1 MALSYTTTEGTL
13 IIPGAYPSVKVAAEA
28 GGLSANGIVTLVGEA
43 DAGPDRSLEDDLE
56 ANAFGVDQ
64 VAAVVAKYRSG
75 NLVEAFRAI
84 ASPANDV
91 NISGGPSRVIVV
103 KTNVS
108 TKATRNLVN
117 FGATTYGVLGDK
129 SYGRLGNL
137 IQSQLLA
144 SQAESLPT
152 TGSFA
157 YIPPVGSVNF
167 ECRVNGGAALP
178 VAVTAAM
185 MPDTFVSTV
194 NSLPNIAATG
204 GVNRVAH
211 PTTGNLSATVSGFDI
226 TITTI
231 GGAWGATPVAGDT
244 LVIGTAS
251 VLAGAG
257 PGGGGNPAGADNVG
271 AYVITVV
278 TPTTITATK
287 KSDANQVGAVVGAP
301 VAPVA
306 VTSVAVG
313 GTPASNLVVYSPAVI
328 TLEAGNPSDGIGKTL
343 EIAQLTTGTDL
354 LERAA
359 LTLAGA
365 AVTWISKSASPTK
378 INSTAEYIAQ
388 LSLSRQAD
396 GVSED
401 LVAGGEVALN
411 IGYSGTTGTLTISS
425 AGVLTTTVG
434 GGSGSGLTITLA
446 DFSTV
451 ADLAAYISTQTGYTA
466 AVESAVIG
474 QLPSTALDQV
484 SAMGICTSFGAKN
497 GRIKADAYKF
507 FKKINEESALVQL
520 QNVSGTVVRAGA
532 GLPAT
537 QAAGFL
543 AGGAKGGTTAANVTA
558 AIDAL
563 ERVSTNFIVPLFS
576 RDAVGA
582 DITDNLT
589 ESSSTYTI
597 DGINAALKTHVNK
610 MSTLK
615 RRKHRQA
622 FLSKRTTFALAKEAA
637 ANLAAYRCSL
647 SFQDVKLVSGSGVIT
662 QYQPWMASV
671 LAAGMQ
677 AAGFYRAL
685 VNKGVNCSGVLQAA
699 RDFDDRDMTQVE
711 QALLAGLLLIARKT
725 TGGFAWVSD
734 QTTYSRD
741 GNFVYNSIQ
750 ATYAADLVALS
761 TAQRMELTFLGQSVA
776 DVSAAI
782 AKATLDSIMTDF
794 ARLKLIAASD
804 DAPKGYKNAVVQIAG
819 PVMLVSLE
827 IKLAGAIYF
836 IPISFVVSQVQ
847 QSA

>member
-1 MALSYTTTEGTL
+1 MSLSYTTTEGTL
-13 IIPGAYPSVKVAAEA
+13 IIPGAYPTIKVAAEA
-28 GGLSANGIVTLVGEA
+28 SGISANGIVTLIGEA

-75 NLVEAFRAI
+75 NLVEAMRAI

-91 NISGGPSRVIVV
+91 AINGGPSRVILV

-117 FGATTYGVLGDK
+117 FAATTYGVIADR
-129 SYGRLGNL
+129 SFGRLGNL

-152 TGSFA
+152 TGAFT
-157 YIPPVGSVNF
+157 YIPPVGSVNL
-167 ECRVNGGAALP
+167 ELRVNGGLALP
-178 VAVTAAM
+178 ATLSANTT
-185 MPDTFVSTV
+185 PTNFVSTV
-194 NSLPNIAATG
+194 NGLAGPLATG
-204 GVNRVAH
+204 GVDRVAH
-211 PTTGNLSATVSGFDI
+211 PTTGNLALSVVGGTGTSRNV
-226 TITTI
+226 TITT
-231 GGAWGATPVAGDT
+231 TSTFPVVPTAGDT
-244 LVIGTAS
+244 LVIGAAS
-251 VLAGAG
+251 VITGVGGASG
-257 PGGGGNPAGADNVG
+257 DNVG
-271 AYVITVV
+271 AYVV
-278 TPTTITATK
+278 TAASSTSISATK
-287 KSDANQVGAVVGAP
+287 LSDAGQTGAVIGGP
-301 VAPVA
+301 VNCAD

-313 GTPASNLVVYSPAVI
+313 GTPANNLVVYSPAVI
-328 TLEAGNPSDGIGKTL
+328 TLEAGNPIDGVGKTL
-343 EIAQLTTGTDL
+343 EIAQATGGSDL
-354 LERAA
+354 LERCAFVLA
-359 LTLAGA
+359 TTTAVSWVSRSTASARLTS
-365 AVTWISKSASPTK
+365 V
-378 INSTAEYIAQ
+378 AEYIAQ

-411 IGYSGTTGTLTISS
+411 VGYTGTSATLSISSTTGI
-425 AGVLTTTVG
+425 LTTAVT
-434 GGSGSGLTITLA
+434 GGSGANLSITLA
-446 DFSTV
+446 DFATI
-451 ADLAAYISTQTGYTA
+451 ADLAAFINTQTGYSA

-474 QLPSTALDQV
+474 QLPTSALDFV
-484 SAMGICTSFGAKN
+484 TAAGICTTHGTRL
-497 GRIKADAYKF
+497 GRVKVDAFRFFRKLAD
-507 FKKINEESALVQL
+507 ESALVQL
-520 QNVSGTVVRAGA
+520 QSVSGAVVRAAA
-532 GLPAT
+532 GLPAA

-563 ERVSTNFIVPLFS
+563 ERVSTNFVVPLFS
-576 RDAVGA
+576 RDASA
-582 DITDNLT
+582 DIADNLT
-589 ESSSTYTI
+589 DSSSTYTI

-615 RRKHRQA
+615 RRRHRQG
-622 FLSKRTTFALAKEAA
+622 FCSKRTTFANARESA

-647 SFQDVKLVSGSGVIT
+647 TFQDVRLVSGSGVIT
-662 QYQPWMASV
+662 QFQPWMGAV

-699 RDFDDRDMTQVE
+699 KDFDDRDLTQVE
-711 QALLAGLLLIARKT
+711 QALVAGLLIMAKKP

-741 GNFVYNSIQ
+741 SNFVYNSIQ
-750 ATYAADLVALS
+750 ATYSADLVALS
-761 TAQRMELTFLGQSVA
+761 TAQRMESAFLGQSVA
-776 DVSAAI
+776 DVSAAL
-782 AKATLDSIMTDF
+782 AKATLDSIMNDF
-794 ARLKLIAASD
+794 VRLKLIAGSD
-804 DAPKGYKNAVVQIAG
+804 DAPKGYKNAVVQISG